1 MSGVDLIIFGATG
14 DLSARKL
21 FPALFQLDAA
31 GLLPDDLRIIAVA
44 RQEQTTEAFH
54 HELLAKMGSAKR
66 QSISDTAWQQF
77 ARRLAYL
84 SADFSTPC
92 AFSGLQAELSESR
105 TSLFYLATPPSLFA
119 TICEQLSADGCLAG
133 SCRIVLEKPI
143 GESLDTSREVN
154 ETLAQFF
161 DEQDIYRI
169 DHYLG
174 KETVQNLLVLRFAN
188 RFINSQ
194 WDQSC
199 IDHIQ
204 ITVAEKVGIEGRW
217 AYYDGVGQLRDMVQ
231 NHLMQLLCLVAME
244 PPNSLEA
251 ESIRDE
257 KVKIVKA
264 LRPIDASSV
273 KDHVVRGQY
282 SQGVIDGESVPGYF
296 DEEGCEA
303 QGSDTETFVAI
314 KAHVD
319 NWRWSGVPFYLRTG
333 KRMPDK
339 VTEIIIQYKA
349 LPHHIFGEGE
359 SAEPNRLIIRLQPNE
374 GIEMTMVSKRQS
386 LRDKLSLQTHTLN
399 FDFREDGEIDR
410 IPDAYERLFLDAI
423 NGDPSLFVGREE
435 IEESWRWC
443 DQLISACEQCGV
455 KVNAYQAGS
464 WGPSKSELLMDRDG
478 RSWNCLLYT
487 SPSPRDRQKSRMPSS
502 A

>member
-1 MSGVDLIIFGATG
+1 MTAVDLIIFGATG

-21 FPALFQLDAA
+21 FPALYQLDAA
-31 GLLPDDLRIIAVA
+31 GLLQADLRIAAIG
-44 RQEQTTEAFH
+44 RQQQSVEDFKNELRQKMAGYMREPIDESVWQRFVPRLDYLASDFAEPDAF
-54 HELLAKMGSAKR
+54 LTLR
-66 QSISDTAWQQF
+66 DW
-77 ARRLAYL
+77 L
-84 SADFSTPC
+84 DD
-92 AFSGLQAELSESR
+92 SR
-105 TSLFYLATPPSLFA
+105 VSLFYLATPPSLFS
-119 TICEQLSADGCLAG
+119 TICEQLDGDGCLSG
-133 SCRIVLEKPI
+133 PCRIVLEKPI
-143 GESLDTSREVN
+143 GESLATSSDVN
-154 ETLAQFF
+154 ETLARFF
-161 DEQDIYRI
+161 AERDIYRI

-199 IDHIQ
+199 IDHVQ
-204 ITVAEKVGIEGRW
+204 ITVAEQVGIEGRW

-264 LRPIDASSV
+264 LRPIDVATV
-273 KDHVVRGQY
+273 KEHVVRGQY
-282 SQGVIDGESVPGYF
+282 SQGVINSQPVPGYLE
-296 DEEGCEA
+296 EEGCELS
-303 QGSDTETFVAI
+303 GSNTETFIAI
-314 KAHVD
+314 KAFVD

-349 LPHHIFGEGE
+349 LPHHIFGEGQ
-359 SAEPNRLIIRLQPNE
+359 SAEPNRLTIRLQPNE
-374 GIEMTMVSKRQS
+374 GIEMSMVSKRQS
-386 LRDKLSLQTHTLN
+386 LKDKLSLQTHTLN
-399 FDFREDGEIDR
+399 FDFREDGDIDR

-443 DQLISACEQCGV
+443 DQIIAACEQADV
-455 KVNAYQAGS
+455 TVATYQAGS
-464 WGPSKSELLMDRDG
+464 WGPSKSELLIDRDG
-478 RSWNCLLYT
+478 RSWNV
-487 SPSPRDRQKSRMPSS
+487 
-502 A
+502 

>member
-54 HELLAKMGSAKR
+54 HELLARIGSAKR

-77 ARRLAYL
+77 AQRLTYL
-84 SADFSTPC
+84 SADFSAPS
-92 AFSGLQAELSESR
+92 AFKGLQASLSESR

-119 TICEQLSADGCLAG
+119 TICEQLSADGCLVG

-217 AYYDGVGQLRDMVQ
+217 AYYDGVGQMRDMVQ

-399 FDFREDGEIDR
+399 FDFREDGDIDR

-443 DQLISACEQCGV
+443 DRLISACEQCDV

-464 WGPSKSELLMDRDG
+464 WGPSKSELLIDRDG
-478 RSWNCLLYT
+478 RSWNV
-487 SPSPRDRQKSRMPSS
+487 
-502 A
+502 

>member
-31 GLLPDDLRIIAVA
+31 GLLPDDLRIIAVG
-44 RQEQTTEAFH
+44 RQEQTKEAFH
-54 HELLAKMGSAKR
+54 NELLARMSTAKR

-77 ARRLAYL
+77 ARRLTYM
-84 SADFSTPC
+84 SADFSAPS

-264 LRPIDASSV
+264 LRPIDALSV

-464 WGPSKSELLMDRDG
+464 WGPSKSELLIDRDG
-478 RSWNCLLYT
+478 RNWNV
-487 SPSPRDRQKSRMPSS
+487 
-502 A
+502 

>member
-44 RQEQTTEAFH
+44 RQEQSTEAFY
-54 HELLAKMGSAKR
+54 HELLAKMSSAKR
-66 QSISDTAWQQF
+66 QSINDTAWQQF
-77 ARRLAYL
+77 ARRLTYL
-84 SADFSTPC
+84 SADFSIPS
-92 AFSGLQAELSESR
+92 AFRGLQAELSESR

-478 RSWNCLLYT
+478 RSWNV
-487 SPSPRDRQKSRMPSS
+487 
-502 A
+502 

>member
-1 MSGVDLIIFGATG
+1 MSAVDLIIFGATG

-21 FPALFQLDAA
+21 FPALYQLDAA
-31 GLLPDDLRIIAVA
+31 ELLQEDLRIAAVG
-44 RQEQTTEAFH
+44 RQKQSVESFRHDLRQKMSVYIREAMDAAVWERFV
-54 HELLAKMGSAKR
+54 
-66 QSISDTAWQQF
+66 
-77 ARRLAYL
+77 RRLDYL
-84 SADFSTPC
+84 ASDFSERQ
-92 AFSGLQAELSESR
+92 AFMALSNWLDDR
-105 TSLFYLATPPSLFA
+105 RVSLFYLATPPSLFS
-119 TICEQLSADGCLAG
+119 TICEQLHEDQCLTG
-133 SCRIVLEKPI
+133 PCRIVLEKPI
-143 GESLDTSREVN
+143 GESLATSSQVN
-154 ETLAQFF
+154 ETLARFF
-161 DEQDIYRI
+161 NERDIYRI

-199 IDHIQ
+199 IDHVQ
-204 ITVAEKVGIEGRW
+204 ITVAEQVGIEGRW
-217 AYYDGVGQLRDMVQ
+217 TYYDGVGQLRDMVQ

-264 LRPIDASSV
+264 LRPINAETV
-273 KDHVVRGQY
+273 KEHVVRGQY
-282 SQGVIDGESVPGYF
+282 SQGVINSQPVQGYL
-296 DEEGCEA
+296 EEDGCELS
-303 QGSDTETFVAI
+303 GSNTETFVAI

-349 LPHHIFGEGE
+349 LPHHIFGEGQG
-359 SAEPNRLIIRLQPNE
+359 AEPNRLAIRLQPNE
-374 GIEMTMVSKRQS
+374 GIEMSMVSKRQS
-386 LRDKLSLQTHTLN
+386 LKDRLSLQTHTLN
-399 FDFREDGEIDR
+399 FDFREDGDIDR

-443 DQLISACEQCGV
+443 DQIISACEQADLTV
-455 KVNAYQAGS
+455 SAYQAGS
-464 WGPSKSELLMDRDG
+464 WGPSKSDLLIDRDG
-478 RSWNCLLYT
+478 RSWNV
-487 SPSPRDRQKSRMPSS
+487 
-502 A
+502 

>member
-282 SQGVIDGESVPGYF
+282 SQGAIDGESVPGYF

-464 WGPSKSELLMDRDG
+464 WGPSKSELLIDRDG
-478 RSWNCLLYT
+478 RSWNV
-487 SPSPRDRQKSRMPSS
+487 
-502 A
+502 

>member
-77 ARRLAYL
+77 ARRLVYL

-464 WGPSKSELLMDRDG
+464 WGPSKSELLIDRDG
-478 RSWNCLLYT
+478 RSWNV
-487 SPSPRDRQKSRMPSS
+487 
-502 A
+502 

>member
-21 FPALFQLDAA
+21 FPALLQLDSA
-31 GLLPDDLRIIAVA
+31 GLLPDDFRIIAVA
-44 RQEQTTEAFH
+44 RQEQTTEGFH
-54 HELLAKMGSAKR
+54 HELLARMGSGKR

-77 ARRLAYL
+77 VQRLTYL
-84 SADFSTPC
+84 SADFSTPS
-92 AFSGLQAELSESR
+92 AFKGLQTSLSESR

-119 TICEQLSADGCLAG
+119 TICEQLSADGCLKG
-133 SCRIVLEKPI
+133 PCRIVLEKPI
-143 GESLDTSREVN
+143 GESLNTSREVN

-455 KVNAYQAGS
+455 KVSAYQAGS

-478 RSWNCLLYT
+478 RSWNV
-487 SPSPRDRQKSRMPSS
+487 
-502 A
+502 

>member
-1 MSGVDLIIFGATG
+1 MSAVDLVIFGATG

-21 FPALFQLDAA
+21 FPALFHLDGA
-31 GLLPDDLRIIAVA
+31 GLLPESLRVAAVA
-44 RQEQTTEAFH
+44 RQEQSTASFLTE
-54 HELLAKMGSAKR
+54 LRQKLAAYIGDERLSEE
-66 QSISDTAWQQF
+66 AWQRF
-77 ARRLAYL
+77 CGRIHYLA
-84 SADFSTPC
+84 ADFSETDTFG
-92 AFSGLQAELSESR
+92 AVSSWMDASR
-105 TSLFYLATPPSLFA
+105 TSIFYLATPPSLFA
-119 TICEQLSADGCLAG
+119 PICEHLSAAGCLAG
-133 SCRIVLEKPI
+133 RHRIVLEKPI
-143 GESLDTSREVN
+143 GESLATSQQVN
-154 ETLAQFF
+154 ETLARYF

-199 IDHIQ
+199 IDHVQ
-204 ITVAEKVGIEGRW
+204 ITVAEQVGIEGRW

-251 ESIRDE
+251 DSIRDE
-257 KVKIVKA
+257 KVKIVRA
-264 LRPIDASSV
+264 LRRIDPATA

-282 SQGVIDGESVPGYF
+282 VQGVIDGVAVPGYL
-296 DEEGCEA
+296 EESGCETPA
-303 QGSDTETFVAI
+303 SDTETFVAI
-314 KAHVD
+314 KAYVD

-333 KRMPDK
+333 KRMPEK

-359 SAEPNRLIIRLQPNE
+359 GSQPNRLIIRLQPNE
-374 GIEMTMVSKRQS
+374 GIEMSMVSKKQS
-386 LRDKLSLQTHTLN
+386 LREKLSLQTHTLN
-399 FDFREDGEIDR
+399 FDFRGEADSER

-443 DQLISACEQCGV
+443 DQLISACNQSDV
-455 KVNAYQAGS
+455 SVSPYQSGS
-464 WGPSKSELLMDRDG
+464 WGPSRSELLIDRD
-478 RSWNCLLYT
+478 
-487 SPSPRDRQKSRMPSS
+487 DRTWHV
-502 A
+502 

>member
-44 RQEQTTEAFH
+44 RQEQSSEAFH
-54 HELLAKMGSAKR
+54 HELLARMSSAKR

-77 ARRLAYL
+77 AQRLTYL
-84 SADFSTPC
+84 SADFSTPS

-119 TICEQLSADGCLAG
+119 TICEQLSSDGCLTG

-154 ETLAQFF
+154 ETLGQFF

-314 KAHVD
+314 KAYVD

-464 WGPSKSELLMDRDG
+464 WGPSKSELLIDRDG
-478 RSWNCLLYT
+478 RSWNV
-487 SPSPRDRQKSRMPSS
+487 
-502 A
+502 

>member
-31 GLLPDDLRIIAVA
+31 GLLSDDLRIVAVA
-44 RQEQTTEAFH
+44 RQEQTSGGFH
-54 HELLAKMGSAKR
+54 DDLRERMFQTKR
-66 QSISDTAWQQF
+66 LEISDAAWQQF
-77 ARRLAYL
+77 VKRLTYL
-84 SADFSTPC
+84 SADFSRPD
-92 AFSGLQAELSESR
+92 AFEALQESLSESR

-119 TICEQLSADGCLAG
+119 TICEQLNAGGCLSG
-133 SCRIVLEKPI
+133 PSRIVLEKPI
-143 GESLDTSREVN
+143 GESLATSREVN
-154 ETLAQFF
+154 ETLARFF

-199 IDHIQ
+199 VDHVQ

-264 LRPIDASSV
+264 LRPIDVSSV

-282 SQGVIDGESVPGYF
+282 SQGVIDGQSVPGYF
-296 DEEGCEA
+296 DEDGCET

-374 GIEMTMVSKRQS
+374 GIEMTMVSKRHS

-399 FDFREDGEIDR
+399 FDFREDGEVDR

-443 DQLISACEQCGV
+443 DQLIAACEECGV
-455 KVNAYQAGS
+455 KVNTYQAGS
-464 WGPSKSELLMDRDG
+464 WGPSKSELLIDRDG
-478 RSWNCLLYT
+478 RSWNV
-487 SPSPRDRQKSRMPSS
+487 
-502 A
+502 

>member
-1 MSGVDLIIFGATG
+1 MTAVDLIIFGATG

-21 FPALFQLDAA
+21 FPALYQLDAA
-31 GLLPDDLRIIAVA
+31 GLLQADLRIAAIG
-44 RQEQTTEAFH
+44 RQQQSVEDFKNELRQKMAGYMREPIDESVWQRFVPRLDYLASDFAEPDAF
-54 HELLAKMGSAKR
+54 LTLR
-66 QSISDTAWQQF
+66 DW
-77 ARRLAYL
+77 L
-84 SADFSTPC
+84 DD
-92 AFSGLQAELSESR
+92 SR
-105 TSLFYLATPPSLFA
+105 VSLFYLATPPSLFS
-119 TICEQLSADGCLAG
+119 TICEQLHGDGCLSG
-133 SCRIVLEKPI
+133 PCRIVLEKPI
-143 GESLDTSREVN
+143 GESLATSSEVN
-154 ETLAQFF
+154 ETLARFF
-161 DEQDIYRI
+161 AERDIYRI

-199 IDHIQ
+199 IDHVQ
-204 ITVAEKVGIEGRW
+204 ITVAEQVGIEGRW

-264 LRPIDASSV
+264 LRPIDVATV
-273 KDHVVRGQY
+273 KEHVVRGQY
-282 SQGVIDGESVPGYF
+282 SQGVINSQPVPGYLE
-296 DEEGCEA
+296 EEGCELS
-303 QGSDTETFVAI
+303 GSNTETFIAI
-314 KAHVD
+314 KAFVD

-349 LPHHIFGEGE
+349 LPHHIFGEGQ
-359 SAEPNRLIIRLQPNE
+359 SAEPNRLTIRLQPNE
-374 GIEMTMVSKRQS
+374 GIEMSMVSKRQS
-386 LRDKLSLQTHTLN
+386 LKDKLSLQTHTLN
-399 FDFREDGEIDR
+399 FDFREDGDIDR

-443 DQLISACEQCGV
+443 DQIIAACEQAGME
-455 KVNAYQAGS
+455 VNTYQAGS
-464 WGPSKSELLMDRDG
+464 WGPSKSELLIDRDG
-478 RSWNCLLYT
+478 RSWNV
-487 SPSPRDRQKSRMPSS
+487 
-502 A
+502 

>member
-1 MSGVDLIIFGATG
+1 MTAVDLIIFGATG

-21 FPALFQLDAA
+21 FPALYQLDAA
-31 GLLPDDLRIIAVA
+31 GLLQADLRIAAIG
-44 RQEQTTEAFH
+44 RQQQSVEDFKNELRQKMAGYMREPIDESVWQRFVPRLDYLTSDFAEPDAF
-54 HELLAKMGSAKR
+54 LALR
-66 QSISDTAWQQF
+66 DW
-77 ARRLAYL
+77 L
-84 SADFSTPC
+84 DD
-92 AFSGLQAELSESR
+92 SR
-105 TSLFYLATPPSLFA
+105 VSLFYLATPPSLFS
-119 TICEQLSADGCLAG
+119 TICEQLDGDGCLSG
-133 SCRIVLEKPI
+133 PCRIVLEKPI
-143 GESLDTSREVN
+143 GESLATSSEVN
-154 ETLAQFF
+154 ETLARFF
-161 DEQDIYRI
+161 AERDIYRI

-199 IDHIQ
+199 IDHVQ
-204 ITVAEKVGIEGRW
+204 ITVAEQVGIEGRW

-264 LRPIDASSV
+264 LRPIDATAV
-273 KDHVVRGQY
+273 KEHVVRGQY
-282 SQGVIDGESVPGYF
+282 SQGVINSQPVPGYLE
-296 DEEGCEA
+296 EEGCELSS
-303 QGSDTETFVAI
+303 SDTETFIAI
-314 KAHVD
+314 KAFVD

-349 LPHHIFGEGE
+349 LPHHIFGEGQ
-359 SAEPNRLIIRLQPNE
+359 SAEPNRLTIRLQPNE
-374 GIEMTMVSKRQS
+374 GIEMSMVSKRQS
-386 LRDKLSLQTHTLN
+386 LKDKLSLQTHTLN
-399 FDFREDGEIDR
+399 FDFREDGDIDR

-443 DQLISACEQCGV
+443 DQIIAACEQAGME
-455 KVNAYQAGS
+455 VNTYQAGS
-464 WGPSKSELLMDRDG
+464 WGPSKSELLIDRDG
-478 RSWNCLLYT
+478 RSWNV
-487 SPSPRDRQKSRMPSS
+487 
-502 A
+502 

>member
-21 FPALFQLDAA
+21 FPALFQLDTA

-44 RQEQTTEAFH
+44 RQEQTTEGFH
-54 HELLAKMGSAKR
+54 EELLMRMGSAKR
-66 QSISDTAWQQF
+66 QSMSDTAWQQF
-77 ARRLAYL
+77 VQRLTYL
-84 SADFSTPC
+84 SADFSMPS
-92 AFSGLQAELSESR
+92 AFKGLQTSLSESR

-119 TICEQLSADGCLAG
+119 TICEQLSIDGCLSG
-133 SCRIVLEKPI
+133 PSRIVLEKPI

-154 ETLAQFF
+154 ETLGRFF
-161 DEQDIYRI
+161 EEQDIYRI

-264 LRPIDASSV
+264 LRPIEASSV

-282 SQGVIDGESVPGYF
+282 SQGVIDSQPVPGYSE
-296 DEEGCEA
+296 EEGCET

-314 KAHVD
+314 KAYVD

-399 FDFREDGEIDR
+399 FDFREDGDIDR

-455 KVNAYQAGS
+455 TVKAYQAGS
-464 WGPSKSELLMDRDG
+464 WGPSKSELLIDRDG
-478 RSWNCLLYT
+478 RSWNV
-487 SPSPRDRQKSRMPSS
+487 
-502 A
+502 

>member
-31 GLLPDDLRIIAVA
+31 GLLPDDLRIVAVA
-44 RQEQTTEAFH
+44 RQEQTDDGFH
-54 HELLAKMGSAKR
+54 DELRERMFQTKR
-66 QSISDTAWQQF
+66 LEISDTAWQQF
-77 ARRLAYL
+77 IRRLTYL
-84 SADFSTPC
+84 SADFSRPN
-92 AFSGLQAELSESR
+92 AFKGLQESLSESR

-119 TICEQLSADGCLAG
+119 TICEQLNADSCLSG
-133 SCRIVLEKPI
+133 PSRIVLEKPI
-143 GESLDTSREVN
+143 GESLNTSREVN
-154 ETLAQFF
+154 ETLARFF
-161 DEQDIYRI
+161 DEADIYRI

-199 IDHIQ
+199 IDHVQ

-264 LRPIDASSV
+264 LRPIDVSSV

-282 SQGVIDGESVPGYF
+282 TQGVIDGQSVPGYF
-296 DEEGCEA
+296 DEDGCET

-374 GIEMTMVSKRQS
+374 GIEMTMVSKRHS

-443 DQLISACEQCGV
+443 DQLIAACEECGV
-455 KVNAYQAGS
+455 KVNTYQAGS
-464 WGPSKSELLMDRDG
+464 WGPSKSELLIDRDG
-478 RSWNCLLYT
+478 RSWNV
-487 SPSPRDRQKSRMPSS
+487 
-502 A
+502 

>member
-21 FPALFQLDAA
+21 FPALFHLDAA

-44 RQEQTTEAFH
+44 RQEQTSEAFH
-54 HELLAKMGSAKR
+54 HELLARMSSAKR

-77 ARRLAYL
+77 AQRLTYL
-84 SADFSTPC
+84 SADFSTPS

-119 TICEQLSADGCLAG
+119 TICEQLSSDGCLTG

-154 ETLAQFF
+154 ETLGQFF

-464 WGPSKSELLMDRDG
+464 WGPSKSELLIDRDG
-478 RSWNCLLYT
+478 RSWNV
-487 SPSPRDRQKSRMPSS
+487 
-502 A
+502 

>member
-1 MSGVDLIIFGATG
+1 
-14 DLSARKL
+14 
-21 FPALFQLDAA
+21 
-31 GLLPDDLRIIAVA
+31 
-44 RQEQTTEAFH
+44 
-54 HELLAKMGSAKR
+54 
-66 QSISDTAWQQF
+66 
-77 ARRLAYL
+77 
-84 SADFSTPC
+84 
-92 AFSGLQAELSESR
+92 
-105 TSLFYLATPPSLFA
+105 
-119 TICEQLSADGCLAG
+119 
-133 SCRIVLEKPI
+133 VLEKPI
-143 GESLDTSREVN
+143 GEDLVTSRRVN
-154 ETLAQFF
+154 ETLARFF
-161 DEQDIYRI
+161 DESDIYRI

-264 LRPIDASSV
+264 LRVIDGSNV

-282 SQGVIDGESVPGYF
+282 SQGVIDANTVPGYL
-296 DEEGCEA
+296 DEEGC
-303 QGSDTETFVAI
+303 QNTRSDTETFVAI
-314 KAHVD
+314 KAYVD

-333 KRMPDK
+333 KRMPEK

-349 LPHHIFGEGE
+349 LPHHIFGDGE

-374 GIEMTMVSKRQS
+374 GIEMSMVSKRQS
-386 LRDKLSLQTHTLN
+386 LKDKLSLQTHTLN
-399 FDFREDGEIDR
+399 FDFRGDADIER
-410 IPDAYERLFLDAI
+410 IPDAYERLILDAI
-423 NGDPSLFVGREE
+423 NADPSLFVGREE

-443 DQLISACEQCGV
+443 DQLISAFEQCDL

-464 WGPSKSELLMDRDG
+464 WGPSKSELLIDRDG
-478 RSWNCLLYT
+478 RNWHV
-487 SPSPRDRQKSRMPSS
+487 
-502 A
+502 